1 MLQTS
6 TLLNWNSSFRKTCPF
21 SFLFLLISMIYSYQ
35 YGLAEYFILWAVF
48 KAMCV
53 SLFAQVVVALV
64 IASSFRLSFFL
75 VSFQCASFFFF
86 NVSLLTP
93 QDASSSSVIVHR
105 RKNFFTSVLI
115 RFQEAEKKHVFNK
128 MFSLNFL
135 IVKIFCFL

>member
-1 MLQTS
+1 
-6 TLLNWNSSFRKTCPF
+6 
-21 SFLFLLISMIYSYQ
+21 MIYSYQ

-75 VSFQCASFFFF
+75 VSFQCASFFFFF